1 MDVMW
6 LVILQ
11 ANQSWREARRGMGD
25 ATPSRNHWH
34 NELITLYRR
43 FDASSSFEINHK
55 VRESSSE
62 ESWITSL
69 TSIPW
74 GAYSYGLVLRVSLKV
89 MPKVMPTLSS
99 LLGFIRISWSR
110 VGGLWA
116 KARMTADLVDW
127 VGWNVLRLI
136 KSGRRLE
143 VDAHAETVVLE
154 SVLIRPSPLP
164 AKPPEFVDLVSLS
177 YCKTVE
183 KEDSATDWVKFMG
196 LRGKS
201 RFC

>member
-1 MDVMW
+1 MW

-74 GAYSYGLVLRVSLKV
+74 GAYSYGLVLRASL
-89 MPKVMPTLSS
+89 KVMPTLSS

-143 VDAHAETVVLE
+143 VDLRGRWQKAAVL
-154 SVLIRPSPLP
+154 SKITQFFVLSRNKDATNNTCWVSFCSPSPSPLL
-164 AKPPEFVDLVSLS
+164 AKCVLN
-177 YCKTVE
+177 
-183 KEDSATDWVKFMG
+183 
-196 LRGKS
+196 
-201 RFC
+201 

>member
-1 MDVMW
+1 MYQQTPCNFMIKRSKPVTSGDYLLCSKQDSTSWNVMDVMW

-74 GAYSYGLVLRVSLKV
+74 GAYSYGLVLRASL
-89 MPKVMPTLSS
+89 KVMPTLSS

-110 VGGLWA
+110 VGDIPLGLWYPC
-116 KARMTADLVDW
+116 DNPSVD
-127 VGWNVLRLI
+127 
-136 KSGRRLE
+136 
-143 VDAHAETVVLE
+143 
-154 SVLIRPSPLP
+154 PSPLNH
-164 AKPPEFVDLVSLS
+164 KII
-177 YCKTVE
+177 Y
-183 KEDSATDWVKFMG
+183 
-196 LRGKS
+196 
-201 RFC
+201 